1 MSANDRLSQAAERIA
16 QLLQQKHLRV
26 VFAESCT
33 AGLVSATLS
42 LPPGASEYLCGSAV
56 VYREA
61 TKTAWLEVL
70 AADLA
75 NPDITAVSPHVAQAM
90 AVGVLRKTPEASV
103 SASIT
108 GYLGPDS
115 APGMDGVA
123 FVAVAARGNEG
134 APRPQLV
141 RRIDLT
147 DESDRSAR
155 QQSAAAQVLELTSEV
170 IASLHGGAER

>member
-1 MSANDRLSQAAERIA
+1 MSASDRLIQAAERLA
-16 QLLQQKHLRV
+16 RLLQQQRLKV

-42 LPPGASEYLCGSAV
+42 RPPGISEYLCGSAV

-61 TKTAWLEVL
+61 TKTAWLEVS

-75 NPDITAVSPHVAQAM
+75 NPEITAVSPEVGQAM
-90 AVGVLRKTPEASV
+90 AIGVLRKTPEASV

-115 APGMDGVA
+115 APEMDGVA
-123 FVAVAARGNEG
+123 FVGVAVRAADGTVHL
-134 APRPQLV
+134 QLV
-141 RRIDLT
+141 HKIDLT
-147 DESDRSAR
+147 AESDRSGR
-155 QQSAAAQVLELTSEV
+155 QNLAAAQVLELTAEV
-170 IASLHGGAER
+170 IEAGLSEFMT

>member
-16 QLLQQKHLRV
+16 QLLQQKRLRV

-33 AGLVSATLS
+33 AGLVAATLS
-42 LPPGASEYLCGSAV
+42 RPPGASEYLCGSAV

-75 NPDITAVSPHVAQAM
+75 DPQITAVSPDVAQAM
-90 AVGVLRKTPEASV
+90 AVGVLRKTPEATV

-123 FVAVAARGNEG
+123 FIAVAARGDDG
-134 APRPQLV
+134 APRPHLV

-147 DESDRSAR
+147 NEPDRSSR
-155 QQSAAAQVLELTSEV
+155 QTSAAAQVLELTSEV
-170 IASLHGGAER
+170 IASLQAASDR